1 MTESI
6 FNLWNSCRCKLYAYC
21 QCKAGTDR
29 EINTNWK
36 CNIARYSNNRLLLIL
51 SYVMLDLFI
60 LLHISIVTSRILT
73 VSDVQNV
80 KKGKWSKLEYAWMP
94 LSSSSP
100 IKTGSSSSSCRDRIV
115 LSLFAIRL
123 SMLITYISKYSQ
135 IFPNFVKYFQMLPN
149 IFPKMLNIFK
159 CFQIFLNVAKYF
171 QMLPNISKCC
181 QIFPKMLII

>member
-1 MTESI
+1 MPATAI
-6 FNLWNSCRCKLYAYC
+6 TGFYWCCLMLCLIYA
-21 QCKAGTDR
+21 
-29 EINTNWK
+29 
-36 CNIARYSNNRLLLIL
+36 LL
-51 SYVMLDLFI
+51 S
-60 LLHISIVTSRILT
+60 HISIVTSRILT

-159 CFQIFLNVAKYF
+159 CCQIFLNVAKYF